1 MLREIAESRVVN
13 IAILKRLQVIWQK
26 KRARKDSQ
34 IDGGKKDF
42 LALMELQVADGQ
54 RWGR

>member
-1 MLREIAESRVVN
+1 MAEEEGKES
-13 IAILKRLQVIWQK
+13 
-26 KRARKDSQ
+26 SQ